1 MLIDSH
7 AHLDA
12 PYFRDRLPAVLDRAK
27 KAGVERIITI
37 GVTPSSSRNCIKI
50 AEKYPLVF
58 AAAGYH
64 PHWAD
69 GSDSDRLAQAER
81 LAGEPSVVALG
92 EIGLDYHHFHSSKRN
107 QIKLFRH
114 MLEIAVTTRLPVII
128 HDRKAHVDVHEIL
141 CAFQAKLAGG
151 IIHCFSGDWNLAQ
164 KYLDWGFYLSVPGP
178 VTYPRSRDLREV
190 AQKAP
195 LEHLLIE
202 TDAPHLTPAPR
213 KGRKNEPA
221 FIRYTA
227 LEIAVLRKISLE
239 EVADVTS
246 RNVLQ
251 AFNLPL

>member
-12 PYFRDRLPAVLDRAK
+12 PYFRNRLPAVLDRAK
-27 KAGVERIITI
+27 KAGVERVITI

-69 GSDSDRLAQAER
+69 GSDPERLAQAER
-81 LAGEPSVVALG
+81 LAKNPSVVALG
-92 EIGLDYHHFHSSKRN
+92 EVGLDYHHFHSSKQN

-128 HDRKAHVDVHEIL
+128 HDRKASVDVYEIL

-151 IIHCFSGDWNLAQ
+151 IIHCFSGDWNLAK
-164 KYLDWGFYLSVPGP
+164 KYLDWGFYLSIPGP

-227 LEIAVLRKISLE
+227 LEIAALRNIALE

-251 AFNLPL
+251 AFNLPP

>member
-128 HDRKAHVDVHEIL
+128 HDRQAPVDVYEIL
-141 CAFQAKLAGG
+141 SAFQAKLAGG
-151 IIHCFSGDWNLAQ
+151 IIHCFSGDWNLAK

-239 EVADVTS
+239 EVANVTS

-251 AFNLPL
+251 AFNFPP

>member
-37 GVTPSSSRNCIKI
+37 GVTPSSSRNGIKI

-92 EIGLDYHHFHSSKRN
+92 EIGLDYHHFHSSKQN

-114 MLEIAVTTRLPVII
+114 MLEIAVATRLPVII
-128 HDRKAHVDVHEIL
+128 HDRKAHVDMYEIL
-141 CAFQAKLAGG
+141 CTFQAKLAGG

-164 KYLDWGFYLSVPGP
+164 KYLDWGFYLSIPGP

-227 LEIAVLRKISLE
+227 LEIAALRNIPLE

-246 RNVLQ
+246 QNVLH
-251 AFNLPL
+251 AFNFQP

>member
-92 EIGLDYHHFHSSKRN
+92 EIGLDYYRKFGSRDA
-107 QIKLFRH
+107 QIELFIRQ
-114 MLEIAVTTRLPVII
+114 LEIAHRVGYPVII
-128 HDRKAHVDVHEIL
+128 HNREAGSDVLDIL
-141 CAFQAKLAGG
+141 RDKLPEQGG
-151 IIHCFSGDWNLAQ
+151 VLHCYS
-164 KYLDWGFYLSVPGP
+164 
-178 VTYPRSRDLREV
+178 
-190 AQKAP
+190 
-195 LEHLLIE
+195 
-202 TDAPHLTPAPR
+202 
-213 KGRKNEPA
+213 
-221 FIRYTA
+221 
-227 LEIAVLRKISLE
+227 
-239 EVADVTS
+239 
-246 RNVLQ
+246 
-251 AFNLPL
+251 

>member
-12 PYFRDRLPAVLDRAK
+12 PYFRNRLPAVLDRAK
-27 KAGVERIITI
+27 KAGVKRVITI

-50 AEKYPLVF
+50 AEKYPMVF

-69 GSDSDRLAQAER
+69 GSDPDRLAHAER
-81 LAGEPSVVALG
+81 LAEKSSVIALG
-92 EIGLDYHHFHSSKRN
+92 EIGLDYHHLHSPRQS
-107 QIKLFRH
+107 QIRLFRH

-128 HDRKAHVDVHEIL
+128 HDRKANVDVYKIL
-141 CAFQAKLAGG
+141 CDYQAKLAGG

-164 KYLDWGFYLSVPGP
+164 KYLDWGFYLSIPGP
-178 VTYPRSRDLREV
+178 VTYSRSHNLREV
-190 AQKAP
+190 ARKAP
-195 LEHLLIE
+195 LEHLLVE
-202 TDAPHLTPAPR
+202 TDAPHLTPAPC

-221 FIRYTA
+221 FIRHTA
-227 LEIAVLRKISLE
+227 LEIAVLRNMPLE

-246 RNVLQ
+246 RNVLH
-251 AFNLPL
+251 AFNFPP

>member
-50 AEKYPLVF
+50 AEKYSLVF

-81 LAGEPSVVALG
+81 LAEKPSVVALG
-92 EIGLDYHHFHSSKRN
+92 EIGLDYHHFHSSKQN

-128 HDRKAHVDVHEIL
+128 HDRKAHVDVYEIL
-141 CAFQAKLAGG
+141 SAFQAKLAGG

-239 EVADVTS
+239 EVANVTS

-251 AFNLPL
+251 AFNLPP

>member
-37 GVTPSSSRNCIKI
+37 GVTPSSSRNGIKI

-81 LAGEPSVVALG
+81 LAGKPSVVALG
-92 EIGLDYHHFHSSKRN
+92 EIGLDYHHFHASKQN

-114 MLEIAVTTRLPVII
+114 
-128 HDRKAHVDVHEIL
+128 
-141 CAFQAKLAGG
+141 
-151 IIHCFSGDWNLAQ
+151 
-164 KYLDWGFYLSVPGP
+164 
-178 VTYPRSRDLREV
+178 
-190 AQKAP
+190 
-195 LEHLLIE
+195 
-202 TDAPHLTPAPR
+202 
-213 KGRKNEPA
+213 
-221 FIRYTA
+221 
-227 LEIAVLRKISLE
+227 
-239 EVADVTS
+239 
-246 RNVLQ
+246 
-251 AFNLPL
+251 

>member
-37 GVTPSSSRNCIKI
+37 GVTPSSSRNGIKI

-81 LAGEPSVVALG
+81 LAGKPSVVALG
-92 EIGLDYHHFHSSKRN
+92 EIGLDYHHFHSSKQN

-114 MLEIAVTTRLPVII
+114 MLEIAVATRLPVII
-128 HDRKAHVDVHEIL
+128 HDRKAHVDMYEIL
-141 CAFQAKLAGG
+141 CTFQAKLAGG

-164 KYLDWGFYLSVPGP
+164 KYLDWGVLSLHSRPG
-178 VTYPRSRDLREV
+178 
-190 AQKAP
+190 
-195 LEHLLIE
+195 HLSPI
-202 TDAPHLTPAPR
+202 P
-213 KGRKNEPA
+213 
-221 FIRYTA
+221 
-227 LEIAVLRKISLE
+227 
-239 EVADVTS
+239 
-246 RNVLQ
+246 
-251 AFNLPL
+251 

>member
-37 GVTPSSSRNCIKI
+37 GVTPSSSRNGIKI

-81 LAGEPSVVALG
+81 LAGKPSVVALG
-92 EIGLDYHHFHSSKRN
+92 EIGLDYHHFHSSKQN

-114 MLEIAVTTRLPVII
+114 MLEIAVATRLPVII
-128 HDRKAHVDVHEIL
+128 HDRKAHVDMYEIL
-141 CAFQAKLAGG
+141 CTFQAKLAGG

-164 KYLDWGFYLSVPGP
+164 KYLDWGFYLSIPGP

-227 LEIAVLRKISLE
+227 LEIAARRNIPLE

-246 RNVLQ
+246 QNVLH
-251 AFNLPL
+251 AFNFQP

>member
-37 GVTPSSSRNCIKI
+37 GVTPSSSRNGIKI

-81 LAGEPSVVALG
+81 LAGKPSVVALG
-92 EIGLDYHHFHSSKRN
+92 EIGLDYHHFHSSKQN

-114 MLEIAVTTRLPVII
+114 MLEIAVATRLPVII
-128 HDRKAHVDVHEIL
+128 HDRKAHVDMYEIL

-164 KYLDWGFYLSVPGP
+164 KYLDWGFYLSIPGP
-178 VTYPRSRDLREV
+178 VTYPQSRDLREV

-227 LEIAVLRKISLE
+227 LEIAALRNIPLE

-246 RNVLQ
+246 QNVLH
-251 AFNLPL
+251 AFNFQP

>member
-12 PYFRDRLPAVLDRAK
+12 PYFRNRLPAVLDRAK
-27 KAGVERIITI
+27 KAGVERVITI

-81 LAGEPSVVALG
+81 LAEEPSVVALG
-92 EIGLDYHHFHSSKRN
+92 EIGLDYHHFHSSKQN
-107 QIKLFRH
+107 QIKLFRY
-114 MLEIAVTTRLPVII
+114 MLEIAVASRLPVII
-128 HDRKAHVDVHEIL
+128 HDRKAHVDVYEIL
-141 CAFQAKLAGG
+141 YAFQAKLAGG

-164 KYLDWGFYLSVPGP
+164 KYLDWGFYLSIPGP

-239 EVADVTS
+239 EVANVTS

-251 AFNLPL
+251 AFNLPP

>member
-1 MLIDSH
+1 
-7 AHLDA
+7 
-12 PYFRDRLPAVLDRAK
+12 VLDRAK

-37 GVTPSSSRNCIKI
+37 GVTPSSSRNGIKI

-81 LAGEPSVVALG
+81 LAGKPSVVALG
-92 EIGLDYHHFHSSKRN
+92 EIGLDYHHFHSSKQN

-114 MLEIAVTTRLPVII
+114 MLEIAVATRLPVII
-128 HDRKAHVDVHEIL
+128 HDRKAHVDMYEIL
-141 CAFQAKLAGG
+141 CTFQAKLAGG

-164 KYLDWGFYLSVPGP
+164 KYLDWGFYLSIPGP

-227 LEIAVLRKISLE
+227 LEIAALRNIPLE

-246 RNVLQ
+246 QNVLH
-251 AFNLPL
+251 AFNFQP

>member
-50 AEKYPLVF
+50 AEKYSLVF

-81 LAGEPSVVALG
+81 LAEKPSVVALG
-92 EIGLDYHHFHSSKRN
+92 EIGLDYHHFHSSKQN

-128 HDRKAHVDVHEIL
+128 HDRKAHVDVYEIL
-141 CAFQAKLAGG
+141 SAFQAKLAGG

-251 AFNLPL
+251 AFNLPP